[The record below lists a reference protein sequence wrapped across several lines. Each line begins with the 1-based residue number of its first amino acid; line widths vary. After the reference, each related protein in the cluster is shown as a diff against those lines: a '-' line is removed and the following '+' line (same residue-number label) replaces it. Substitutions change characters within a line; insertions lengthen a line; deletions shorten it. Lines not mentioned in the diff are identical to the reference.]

1 MGEFR
6 LASAEPV
13 VRAFA
18 SVWIGARFGGVLTT
32 TSGDCDTV
40 AFGAGASI
48 RNDSDK
54 RFSSARASRSVSRS
68 ACMAVDNSMDR
79 RVCFASR
86 LAACF
91 WRRAAMSCAVCAAPV
106 AAASSAVSR
115 STSRAERAAAYRDS
129 TRSSLA
135 REASAA
141 SCLRS
146 RTSSRSALSARAVAA
161 CAAEGGCG
169 AGGVE
174 MTSSGAAGGETL
186 GARVD
191 STRSGVG
198 VWREGAASSASMR
211 RSRCMDAKLA
221 ACEASSAAS
230 RASRR
235 RSSSGLESFSPSSS
249 SVAARARR
257 RRDAS
262 SASESCVAARTAF
275 AAHRGGGSRSS
286 SRLRRRAAPG
296 GELRARALAGVSRR
310 PTSARRSRSSR
321 TFVATRLDASS
332 TSAG

>member
-1 MGEFR
+1 
-6 LASAEPV
+6 
-13 VRAFA
+13 
-18 SVWIGARFGGVLTT
+18 
-32 TSGDCDTV
+32 
-40 AFGAGASI
+40 
-48 RNDSDK
+48 
-54 RFSSARASRSVSRS
+54 
-68 ACMAVDNSMDR
+68 MAVDNSMDR

-235 RSSSGLESFSPSSS
+235 RSSSGPSAGTLCPCAFMRRRALLSVPPGVRSRALVPPGVDGGIPGIPEGLESFSPSSS
-249 SVAARARR
+249 SVAARLAAAATR
-257 RRDAS
+257 S

-275 AAHRGGGSRSS
+275 AGSKGTSSS
-286 SRLRRRAAPG
+286 SRSRADRTPTRSPAVLPAVG
-296 GELRARALAGVSRR
+296 VETRAFMSVSRR

-321 TFVATRLDASS
+321 TFVATRPDASS
-332 TSAG
+332 TRAG